1 MNDRYNRTPAEFE
14 EEKTV
19 LLSKDPQQDRR
30 NQGWQQGRP
39 QQGRPQQGRPQQ
51 GRPQQDSRQ
60 AFHRPNEGPEEY
72 YSFVYDDG
80 DFGGGQG
87 TPDPKRGGS
96 RKGIII
102 GVVIAVLLIAGFVCG
117 KAIASWMTD
126 DKEAE
131 TEVVNEDNENL
142 TALESWDV
150 QILDSDWDWD
160 SKEVDDLNDQKQVYA
175 ILLVEN
181 NSEQPIVKLDF
192 TVPDEDGE
200 DVTDAKYPEYPLS
213 AWGYIKN
220 GQKGVMV
227 ADIHLERDAD
237 QLKPST
243 SSYTITQVY
252 ANENIDSRYEV
263 PSGSVTAINGPNED
277 DYDIEI
283 SNPNEDDTNQ
293 NALLVAA
300 KIRNDEIKTSDATGI
315 LSTAIPGRTKS
326 YQQQHAFTDPNLPV
340 DREDLVVY
348 AVDRDYFKDT
358 E

>member
-1 MNDRYNRTPAEFE
+1 MSDRYNRNRAEFD

-19 LLSKDPQQDRR
+19 VLSKGTER
-30 NQGWQQGRP
+30 
-39 QQGRPQQGRPQQ
+39 
-51 GRPQQDSRQ
+51 DSRQ
-60 AFHRPNEGPEEY
+60 SFHQTNGSPEEY
-72 YSFVYDDG
+72 YSFLYDDG
-80 DFGGGQG
+80 DSGSGWEK
-87 TPDPKRGGS
+87 PDQKRGS
-96 RKGIII
+96 MRKRIII
-102 GVVIAVLLIAGFVCG
+102 AVVIVVLLGAGFVCG
-117 KAIASWMTD
+117 KGIASWISG
-126 DKEAE
+126 DKEAK

-142 TALESWDV
+142 TVLESWNV

-175 ILLVEN
+175 IFLVEN
-181 NSEQPIVKLDF
+181 NSEQPIVKMEF
-192 TVPDEDGE
+192 SVYDEDDE
-200 DVTDAKYPEYPLS
+200 AVIDAKYPEYPLS
-213 AWGYIKN
+213 AWGYVKN

-227 ADIHLERDAD
+227 ADVHRQRDAD
-237 QLKPST
+237 QLQPSA

-252 ANENIDSRYEV
+252 TNENLDSRYEV

-283 SNPNEDDTNQ
+283 SNPNEDEINQ

-326 YQQQHAFTDPNLPV
+326 FQQQHAFMDPNLPV

-348 AVDRDYFKDT
+348 AIDRDYFRDT